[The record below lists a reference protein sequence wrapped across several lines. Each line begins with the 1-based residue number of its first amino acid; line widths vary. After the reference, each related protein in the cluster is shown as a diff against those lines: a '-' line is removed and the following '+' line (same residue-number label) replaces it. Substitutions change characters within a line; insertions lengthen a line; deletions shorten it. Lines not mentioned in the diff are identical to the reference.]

1 MPLDQDYYRKTL
13 GLRPLDQRFF
23 IISLPYTLTK
33 NFISL
38 VFSRS
43 LTPKEAH
50 QGGQKVNGQTV
61 LMKKS
66 DNNYS
71 LKVLRTSSNSFGGE
85 KILYRT
91 HIKMQNELWCE
102 QQSPPTRPPGVNHTA
117 FSSFHCHRIFC
128 LSMYNVLISRNFW
141 LVLDTSVYT
150 TMSISRRLPSVIY
163 WLINFCDVKKLCQH
177 NIWP

>member
-1 MPLDQDYYRKTL
+1 MNLFDLTEVLGLCWLLEPPLAVTSWWVACKRAAEKTVVPLDQDYYRKTL

-38 VFSRS
+38 VFRS

-50 QGGQKVNGQTV
+50 QGGQKVNRQTV

-91 HIKMQNELWCE
+91 HIKMQNEL
-102 QQSPPTRPPGVNHTA
+102 
-117 FSSFHCHRIFC
+117 
-128 LSMYNVLISRNFW
+128 
-141 LVLDTSVYT
+141 
-150 TMSISRRLPSVIY
+150 
-163 WLINFCDVKKLCQH
+163 
-177 NIWP
+177 